1 MLKSNKII
9 RIDSKKGASLK
20 IDTRSLK
27 PGAKLQAGLDHLL
40 AGGKLEDL
48 DAKDRLALAKKR
60 SLIGSGENA
69 LIVRFDL
76 TVIRIDEELP
86 INLGKLVKPQARHR
100 SRRK

>member
-1 MLKSNKII
+1 MLKSGKTI
-9 RIDSKKGASLK
+9 RIESKKGVSLTV
-20 IDTRSLK
+20 DTRSLR

-48 DAKDRLALAKKR
+48 DAKDQAALAKKR

-76 TVIRIDEELP
+76 KVIRIDEKLP
-86 INLGKLVKPQARHR
+86 IDLGRLVKK
-100 SRRK
+100 SSTKK

>member
-1 MLKSNKII
+1 MLKSGRVI
-9 RIDSKKGASLK
+9 RIETKKGASLQ

-48 DAKDRLALAKKR
+48 SAKDRLALAKKR

-76 TVIRIDEELP
+76 KVIRIDEKLP
-86 INLGKLVKPQARHR
+86 INMGKLVKLGELA
-100 SRRK
+100 KK